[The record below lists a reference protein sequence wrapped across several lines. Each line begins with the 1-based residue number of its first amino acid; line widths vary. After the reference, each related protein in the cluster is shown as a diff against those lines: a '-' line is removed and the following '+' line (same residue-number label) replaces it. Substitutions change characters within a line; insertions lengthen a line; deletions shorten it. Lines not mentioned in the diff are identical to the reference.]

1 MRTFIYHL
9 AIFFIL
15 LSETNLCF
23 AQKDTVNLQKERVA
37 PERNGIWLQPVQSK
51 NAQPLWGFVNG
62 IRIGIAPLDGPRGLL
77 RIYTPYLGHDSL
89 EVMNFIAFE
98 PIPHKGNR
106 GFSELEWSKADNVQG
121 KRFISLNDKPENLQ
135 KIPEIPAS
143 GIISEENG
151 QQTLTVFF
159 ACETFDNGA
168 DVYVRIRFTENKPY
182 EFELTA
188 YASSTSVPLD
198 YFILTAT
205 MGNKARLRS
214 LYLANG
220 KKKHAGTLWPDY
232 RDIHFTPHDF
242 TPSSEML
249 TGKNGGAWFIAAPNE
264 TNPSKTVYAENTFEG
279 WKYKGEKAIQYWYIP
294 EPKVGMKGVVN
305 GRYTYWAS
313 QSPIPGGV
321 AYENFEINEPFY
333 QGQRLIFG
341 ISPQEANEFIR
352 SIKQKHKKETAR

>member
-232 RDIHFTPHDF
+232 RDIHFT
-242 TPSSEML
+242 
-249 TGKNGGAWFIAAPNE
+249 
-264 TNPSKTVYAENTFEG
+264 
-279 WKYKGEKAIQYWYIP
+279 KAIQYWYIP